1 MPTYGGTMPE
11 ARTRV
16 AEILGQRGWSQ
27 GELVRRSGV
36 NRMTVWW
43 AFHGTSEVSLDSWL
57 KLARAL
63 EVPLSEIAPDQAAKL
78 AGVVV

>member
-1 MPTYGGTMPE
+1 MLQ

-16 AEILGQRGWSQ
+16 AEILEQRGWSQ

-43 AFHGTSEVSLDSWL
+43 AFHGSSPVSLESWIAIA
-57 KLARAL
+57 KAL
-63 EVPLSEIAPDQAAKL
+63 EVPLSQIAPEQAAKL
-78 AGVVV
+78 DGLAV